1 MKQLAAERGERPA
14 VTDQHRTVT
23 WGELHRRTNRIARG
37 LIAAGV
43 KQGDLVTLGLPNS
56 ADFVE
61 ACYGLWKAGATPQ
74 PISWRLPAHEAEAV
88 MELAE
93 TPILIAGET
102 IASDRPRYDVAGP
115 AGAERGR
122 QRPRG
127 PHRADLEGAD
137 LRRLDRPAEADPVG
151 RPGRVRSCHRRAAT
165 GAPAKTPCSMPG
177 PLYHNGPFTSL
188 LRRTEPG
195 RARGRHAQVRRRGD
209 AAG

>member
-1 MKQLAAERGERPA
+1 MSETEAAPPIISLGARVKQLAAERGERPA

-61 ACYGLWKAGATPQ
+61 ACYALWKVGATPQ
-74 PISWRLPAHEAEAV
+74 PISWRLPQAEAEAV

-102 IASDRPRYDVAGP
+102 IASDRPRYDVP
-115 AGAERGR
+115 ALLALSEDDS
-122 QRPRG
+122 
-127 PHRADLEGAD
+127 DLE
-137 LRRLDRPAEADPVG
+137 DRTAPIWKAPTSGGSTG
-151 RPGRVRSCHRRAAT
+151 RP
-165 GAPAKTPCSMPG
+165 
-177 PLYHNGPFTSL
+177 
-188 LRRTEPG
+188 
-195 RARGRHAQVRRRGD
+195 
-209 AAG
+209 